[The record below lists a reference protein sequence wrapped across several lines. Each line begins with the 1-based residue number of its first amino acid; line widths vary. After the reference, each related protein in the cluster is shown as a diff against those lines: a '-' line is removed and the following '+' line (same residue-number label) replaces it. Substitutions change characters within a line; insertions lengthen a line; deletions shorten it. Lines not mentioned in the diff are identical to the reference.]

1 MIYEHFQKGRLN
13 NIICNIGVEPITVT
27 CEVWIPDRTGH
38 WYAGN
43 EPDVSIVELVIINQD
58 YNNVTNISHHNLYS
72 EKGTVSSFF
81 LQVRQLNLTKKC
93 KVLNKLI
100 KDGLVNKN
108 KEDPGRKGRGNSP

>member
-1 MIYEHFQKGRLN
+1 MYEHFQKERLN
-13 NIICNIGVEPITVT
+13 NIISDIGVEPITIT

-43 EPDVSIVELVIINQD
+43 EPDVSTVRLVVRNSD
-58 YNNVTNISHHNLYS
+58 YNYVMNFSHRNLYS
-72 EKGTVSSFF
+72 SFS
-81 LQVRQLNLTKKC
+81 LQLRQLNLTKKY

-100 KDGLVNKN
+100 SDGLVNKN